1 MKKPVIGLDGKELRQ
16 INLVDEV
23 FNVPVS
29 EGTIYYAIRNEEA
42 NARIGTASTKT
53 RGEVHGSHRKP
64 WRQKGIGRARAGRR
78 QSPIWVG
85 GGITFGPKPR
95 DYHYRMPRKAKR
107 MAIKSILS
115 KKNQEDQ
122 LRIVEDFNVPS
133 GKTKELVS
141 LLKPLVAD
149 KKTVLILPDDGAM
162 VKQAGSNVPWL
173 GLLSYNRLR
182 AKDLYYGGELL
193 IQETAAKKLND
204 FYGEK
209 RGEG

>member
-16 INLVDEV
+16 INLGDDV

-42 NARIGTASTKT
+42 NARVGTASTKT
-53 RGEVHGSHRKP
+53 RGEVRGSHRKP

-107 MAIKSILS
+107 MAIKSILT

-133 GKTKELVS
+133 GKTKELVA
-141 LLKPLVAD
+141 LLKPLVSER
-149 KKTVLILPDDGAM
+149 KTVLILPDDGAM
-162 VKQAGSNVPWL
+162 MKRAGSNVPWL

-182 AKDLYYGGELL
+182 AKDLYYGGDLL

-204 FYGEK
+204 FYGKK